1 MATVPHFHV
10 SGTHAV
16 IVFLFVVAV
25 FGSLHMLA
33 VSMPNNQFAQAWIGG
48 LGF

>member
-1 MATVPHFHV
+1 MATMPHFHV
-10 SGTHAV
+10 SGTHAT

-25 FGSLHMLA
+25 FGSLHLLA
-33 VSMPNNQFAQAWIGG
+33 ASMPHNQVSQAWIA

>member
-1 MATVPHFHV
+1 MATMPHFHV
-10 SGTHAV
+10 SGVHAT

-25 FGSLHMLA
+25 FGSLHLLA
-33 VSMPNNQFAQAWIGG
+33 ASMPSSQVSQAWVA